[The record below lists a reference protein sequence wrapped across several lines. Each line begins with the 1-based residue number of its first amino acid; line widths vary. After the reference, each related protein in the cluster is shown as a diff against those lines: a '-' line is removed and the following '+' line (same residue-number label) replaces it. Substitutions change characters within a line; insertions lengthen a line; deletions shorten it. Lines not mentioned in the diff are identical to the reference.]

1 MTQQVFEPPAL
12 PNQHRHRYRKLSVI
26 FKHHVI
32 DYAQRHI
39 TRASARQF
47 GLDSKVVR
55 SWIGRRAV
63 NEDRNQQRTRF
74 RSSRDRVDQCSVMEV
89 QLYDY
94 VMDERAAGRCVTCGM
109 IRAEALRLLPNT
121 NCETSNGWLTRF
133 LRRKHLSFRRITT
146 SVRDLPSNAG
156 ENVRAFL
163 GMWTPFLEPGI
174 DRDTLLNG
182 DETTIC
188 IEPPTTATLAPIGSR
203 KELKQSQV
211 ANDIEEIM
219 DDLDFTDDGDLE
231 TQAIIDSSEGDAMNL

>member
-1 MTQQVFEPPAL
+1 
-12 PNQHRHRYRKLSVI
+12 
-26 FKHHVI
+26 
-32 DYAQRHI
+32 
-39 TRASARQF
+39 
-47 GLDSKVVR
+47 
-55 SWIGRRAV
+55 
-63 NEDRNQQRTRF
+63 
-74 RSSRDRVDQCSVMEV
+74 
-89 QLYDY
+89 
-94 VMDERAAGRCVTCGM
+94 M

-121 NCETSNGWLTRF
+121 NCQTSNGWLTRF

-203 KELKQSQV
+203 KELKRSQV
-211 ANDIEEIM
+211 ANVIEEIM